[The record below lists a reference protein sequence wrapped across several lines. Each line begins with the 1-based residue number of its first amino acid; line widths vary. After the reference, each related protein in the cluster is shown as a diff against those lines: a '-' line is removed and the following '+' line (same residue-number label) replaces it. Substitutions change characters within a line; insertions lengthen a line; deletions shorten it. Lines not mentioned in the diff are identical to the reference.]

1 MIYNPRLIA
10 RLDIKGNNLIK
21 GLRFEGLRVIGSAKE
36 FAKKYYEQGIDEII
50 YVDSVASLYGRN
62 SLTELVD
69 FSTENIFVPVTV
81 GGGIKS
87 LDDVQKVL
95 RAGADKI
102 AINTAAIE
110 NKKLIKTISD
120 KIGSQSL
127 TISIQAKKRDKNHWE
142 AFKICGREPTG
153 IDVIDWVKEI
163 ENLGAGEI
171 FLTSIDQ
178 DGTELGLDKD
188 LVKLVTESTNLPV
201 IASGGSKDVDDILRI
216 FQETDV
222 SGIDI
227 GSILHHKKIDIKM
240 IKNELEKI
248 IKKKT

>member
-1 MIYNPRLIA
+1 MIYNPRLIV

-36 FAKKYYEQGIDEII
+36 FAKKYYDQGIDEII

-62 SLTELVD
+62 SLTEIID

-110 NKKLIKTISD
+110 NKNLIKTISE

-127 TISIQAKKRDKNHWE
+127 TISIQAKKRGKNNWE

-153 IDVIDWVKEI
+153 IDVIDWVKEL
-163 ENLGAGEI
+163 NKLGAGEI
-171 FLTSIDQ
+171 LLTSIDQ
-178 DGTELGLDKD
+178 DGTELGLDRN
-188 LVKLVTESTNLPV
+188 LIKLVTENTNLPV
-201 IASGGSKDVDDILRI
+201 IASGGSKDANDILCT

-222 SGIDI
+222 SGIAI
-227 GSILHHKKIDIKM
+227 GSILHHEKIDIK
-240 IKNELEKI
+240 ILKKELEKI
-248 IKKKT
+248 NKKKL

>member
-21 GLRFEGLRVIGSAKE
+21 GLRFEGLRVIGLAKE
-36 FAKKYYEQGIDEII
+36 FAKKYYDLGIDEII

-62 SLTELVD
+62 SLTELID

-87 LDDVQKVL
+87 LDDVHKVL
-95 RAGADKI
+95 EAGADKI

-110 NKKLIKTISD
+110 NKQLIKQISE

-127 TISIQAKKRDKNHWE
+127 TISIQAKKRNKNNWE

-153 IDVIDWVKEI
+153 VDVRSWVREI
-163 ENLGAGEI
+163 ESLGAGEI
-171 FLTSIDQ
+171 LVTSVDQ
-178 DGTELGLDKD
+178 DGTEIGLDKD
-188 LVKLVTESTNLPV
+188 LIKLVTENTDLPV
-201 IASGGSKDVDDILRI
+201 IASGGSKDIDDILST

-222 SGIDI
+222 SGIAV
-227 GSILHHKKIDIKM
+227 GSILHYEKIEIQSIKK
-240 IKNELEKI
+240 ELEKI
-248 IKKKT
+248 ISKKS

>member
-36 FAKKYYEQGIDEII
+36 FAKKYYDQGIDEII

-62 SLTELVD
+62 SLTELID

-87 LDDVQKVL
+87 LEDVQKVL
-95 RAGADKI
+95 GAGADKI

-110 NKKLIKTISD
+110 NKQLIKKISE

-127 TISIQAKKRDKNHWE
+127 TISIQAKKRSKNIWE
-142 AFKICGREPTG
+142 AFKICGREPSG
-153 IDVIDWVKEI
+153 IDVVSWVKEI
-163 ENLGAGEI
+163 ESLGAGEI
-171 FLTSIDQ
+171 LVTSVDQ
-178 DGTELGLDKD
+178 DGTEIGLDKD
-188 LVKLVTESTNLPV
+188 LIKLVADNTNLPV
-201 IASGGSKDVDDILRI
+201 IGSGGSKDIDDILST

-222 SGIDI
+222 SGIAI
-227 GSILHHKKIDIKM
+227 GSILHYDKIDIKE
-240 IKNELEKI
+240 IKKELEII
-248 IKKKT
+248 IKKKL